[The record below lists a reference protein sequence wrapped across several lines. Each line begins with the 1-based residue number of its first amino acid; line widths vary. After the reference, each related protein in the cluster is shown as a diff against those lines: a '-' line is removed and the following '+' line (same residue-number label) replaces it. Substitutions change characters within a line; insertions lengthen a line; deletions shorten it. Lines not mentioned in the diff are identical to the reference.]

1 MVQSGNGSI
10 AITPHRTPLLLSP
23 FVPAFNA
30 PASRSVYKEDL
41 LSRHGPMLADIR
53 SAARGLLRTPTVAIS
68 GILCLALGI
77 GATAA
82 ISSAIS
88 RALFQSLPFR
98 DPERLVAVHR
108 TTPHS
113 GPLGTWPLSAP
124 NYIDLAQRTRRIE
137 GLTTISFGT
146 ALVTLRTQAVQASQ
160 IYVGGN
166 FFNTLGARAMRGR
179 LLLPSDDHVGQPP
192 VAVLSEE
199 FWRSTLGGD
208 VSVIGKTMPID
219 GEPTTIVG
227 ILLPD
232 FHVPHG
238 FNVVSGD
245 IWMPVRFTAQ
255 NLAAAARRSNY
266 LLVLGRLVAG
276 ATPASAQ
283 TELRTVFAGIAAENP
298 QLRGEDVR
306 VAPLQAENVGAVRTP
321 LLLLFGAVSMVLLIA
336 ATNVAA
342 LLLGRGVQRR
352 REMAV
357 RTALGANRLAAMRP
371 ALIESL
377 LIPGVGVVLG
387 IGIAVAGVRTIGAL
401 AGAQLPQLVGLSVDG
416 RVILFALG
424 LAVVVAAAC
433 GLQPA
438 WRGATVDPQDALRG
452 GRGGGSGREQHR
464 ALRTLVVVEIALSL
478 VLLIGAGLV
487 LKGFAGL
494 LSNDPGFDTAHV
506 LTLRVTTSPARY
518 ATRPAV
524 PAFLDPA
531 IDAIVALPGVESAGS
546 ISLVPYVNWGN
557 NSNIRYEGQPGGDP
571 TRLPIVEIRR
581 VTPGFFA
588 VTKQRLVAGR
598 LLGPGDNETPSS
610 PPVVVV
616 NQALVDR
623 DLKGIDPI
631 GKRFHVTDTSFAT
644 IVGVVSNIRNVG
656 PVAPP
661 APEMYWS
668 YRQNGIGSSSFALMI
683 RTRGDDPTSVA
694 PTVRAALRA
703 IDPTAAVANV
713 RAMPAVI
720 ATSLGQP
727 RFYLSLLGAFA
738 IVAIV
743 LAVAGLYGVLSYAVA
758 QRTRELG
765 IRAALGSPRSRL
777 MRLMTWEG
785 MRLVATGLV
794 LGSLGGLA
802 VTRFMSFALYGV
814 SPLDVPTWALSIL
827 TMAVAGLLATFVP
840 TRRATRVNPLIAIQA
855 D

>member
-10 AITPHRTPLLLSP
+10 AITPHRPHSCYHQSSQ
-23 FVPAFNA
+23 VFNA
-30 PASRSVYKEDL
+30 PTDRSVYREDL
-41 LSRHGPMLADIR
+41 SPRHGPMLAAIR
-53 SAARGLLRTPTVAIS
+53 SAARGLLRTPTVALS
-68 GILCLALGI
+68 GVLCLALGI

-113 GPLGTWPLSAP
+113 GTLGTWPLSAP
-124 NYIDLAQRTRRIE
+124 NYIDPAQRARRIE
-137 GLTTISFGT
+137 GLTPISFGT

-227 ILLPD
+227 ILPPD

-283 TELRTVFAGIAAENP
+283 TELRTVFGGIVAENP

-306 VAPLQAENVGAVRTP
+306 VAPLQAEN
-321 LLLLFGAVSMVLLIA
+321 
-336 ATNVAA
+336 
-342 LLLGRGVQRR
+342 
-352 REMAV
+352 
-357 RTALGANRLAAMRP
+357 
-371 ALIESL
+371 
-377 LIPGVGVVLG
+377 
-387 IGIAVAGVRTIGAL
+387 
-401 AGAQLPQLVGLSVDG
+401 
-416 RVILFALG
+416 
-424 LAVVVAAAC
+424 AAAC
-433 GLQPA
+433 GLLPA
-438 WRGATVDPQDALRG
+438 WRGAAVDPQDALRG

-610 PPVVVV
+610 PLVVVV

-683 RTRGDDPTSVA
+683 RTRSDDPTSVA
-694 PTVRAALRA
+694 PAVRAALRA

-713 RAMPAVI
+713 RPMPAVI

-777 MRLMTWEG
+777 MRLMTWDG
-785 MRLVATGLV
+785 MRLVAAGLV
-794 LGSLGGLA
+794 LRSLGGLA
-802 VTRFMSFALYGV
+802 RTRLIHFPPNCG
-814 SPLDVPTWALSIL
+814 SPLVVPTPAPSI
-827 TMAVAGLLATFVP
+827 
-840 TRRATRVNPLIAIQA
+840 
-855 D
+855 